1 MKKNVQLLVLVSLA
15 AVVIAFLIFY
25 LFDSS
30 THQPAPPTVLIDN
43 VSPFNGENIVMS
55 NDNNVSLFNS
65 GVIILILS
73 LTTLCSISISFYLY
87 KWRRILLANPDMV
100 VPEKWAEVLMT
111 LGKTVENNSKNVEQS
126 LHRVVSETSKN
137 TSDVKNM
144 TETYME
150 LQNAL
155 DMKDAEL
162 KRYRSGYDAYL
173 YKKFIKRFI
182 RIDQSLTDFMVDDE
196 SDNLG
201 FIKRLFEDALDESGV
216 SVFVPNVGEDY
227 RNAIG
232 IADNPKIEL
241 TDDVN
246 LDFKIVEVIECGYQS
261 DVSGITGIIVPSKV
275 KIYKFKKEV

>member
-1 MKKNVQLLVLVSLA
+1 MKKNLPLVALGSLV

-25 LFDSS
+25 LFDNS
-30 THQPAPPTVLIDN
+30 THQPSPSPTLISD
-43 VSPFNGENIVMS
+43 VSPSNVENVPF
-55 NDNNVSLFNS
+55 FNS
-65 GVIILILS
+65 GFIILILS
-73 LTTLCSISISFYLY
+73 LATLCSISISFYLY
-87 KWRRILLANPDMV
+87 KWRKILLANPEMV
-100 VPEKWAEVLMT
+100 VPEKWAGVLIS
-111 LGKTVENNSKNVEQS
+111 LGKAVENNSKSVEQS
-126 LHRVVSETSKN
+126 LHRVVLETGKN

-150 LQNAL
+150 LQSAL

-162 KRYRSGYDAYL
+162 KRFKSGYDAYL

-182 RIDQSLTDFMVDDE
+182 RIDQSLTDFMIDDE

-216 SVFVPNVGEDY
+216 SVFVPCVGDDY
-227 RNAIG
+227 RKAVG
-232 IADNPKIEL
+232 IADNPKVEL

-246 LDFKIVEVIECGYQS
+246 LDFKIAEIIECGYQS
-261 DVSGITGIIVPSKV
+261 DTSGNVGIIVPSKV

>member
-1 MKKNVQLLVLVSLA
+1 MKKNVQLVALVSLV
-15 AVVIAFLIFY
+15 AVVITFLIFY

-30 THQPAPPTVLIDN
+30 THQPTPSIPLIHD
-43 VSPFNGENIVMS
+43 VSPS
-55 NDNNVSLFNS
+55 NDENVSLFNS
-65 GVIILILS
+65 GLIILILS

-87 KWRRILLANPDMV
+87 KWRRILLANPEMV
-100 VPEKWAEVLMT
+100 VPEKWAEVLIS
-111 LGKTVENNSKNVEQS
+111 LGKAVENNSKSVEQS
-126 LHRVVSETSKN
+126 LHRVVSETGKHTN
-137 TSDVKNM
+137 NVKNM

-150 LQNAL
+150 LQSAL

-162 KRYRSGYDAYL
+162 KRFKYGYDAYL

-182 RIDQSLTDFMVDDE
+182 RIDQSLTDFMIDDE

-216 SVFVPNVGEDY
+216 SVFVPNVGDDY
-227 RNAIG
+227 RNAVG
-232 IADNPKIEL
+232 IADHPKIEL

-246 LDFKIVEVIECGYQS
+246 LDFKIAEVIECGYQNDTS
-261 DVSGITGIIVPSKV
+261 ESVGIIVPSKV